1 MIYNLDDIKKLY
13 ENQIITFINNHKELH
28 DLIESKY
35 LHYTTN
41 LNYSRSNK
49 SYTFNITF
57 TPNNGNEP
65 DVTIP
70 LVVTNNGHVNINIL
84 SLDTK
89 EDELKMVDFI
99 KGILEY

>member
-1 MIYNLDDIKKLY
+1 MIKNLDDIKKAY
-13 ENQIITFINNHKELH
+13 EKEIISFINNHKELH
-28 DLIESKY
+28 DLIEDKY
-35 LHYTTN
+35 LYYTTN
-41 LNYSRSNK
+41 LNYSKSSK

-57 TPNNGNEP
+57 IPNNGNEP

-70 LVVTNNGHVNINIL
+70 LVNNGHVNANIL

>member
-1 MIYNLDDIKKLY
+1 MIKNLNDIKKAY
-13 ENQIITFINNHKELH
+13 EKEIIAFINNHKELH
-28 DLIESKY
+28 DLIEDKY

-41 LNYSRSNK
+41 LNYSKNSK

-57 TPNNGNEP
+57 IPNNGNEP

-70 LVVTNNGHVNINIL
+70 LLVNNGHVNANML

-89 EDELKMVDFI
+89 EDELKMVNFI